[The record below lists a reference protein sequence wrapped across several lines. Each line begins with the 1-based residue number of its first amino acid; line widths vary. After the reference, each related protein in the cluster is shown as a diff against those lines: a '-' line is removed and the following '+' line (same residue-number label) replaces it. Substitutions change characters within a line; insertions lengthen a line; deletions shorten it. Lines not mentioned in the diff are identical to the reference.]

1 MSILYFLEQGILG
14 FIFIK
19 KHELRKLQEG
29 FQVVANV
36 RATDRTLFWD
46 TCITYTLV
54 AQNLVTAWL

>member
-29 FQVVANV
+29 FHVVVNV
-36 RATDRTLFWD
+36 DTTDRTLFWD
-46 TCITYTLV
+46 TFSTYTRV